1 MKQKLR
7 IGVYWAASCGG
18 CDVSLL
24 EIGPRLLQLMEAADI
39 HFWPLVADF
48 KYRDVAGYPD
58 EFFDLCFFN
67 GGIRSS
73 EQEEIARLLRRKSRT
88 LVAYGACAAEGG
100 IPALANLS
108 AIEGILAA
116 AYRDN
121 PSLDNPEGVE
131 PRPLTRSDFGELD
144 LPRLYPQVLTLR
156 DVVEVDYVVPGCPPQ
171 ADRVWEVIESFV
183 SGKLPARADAVKLG
197 CTDKSVCDEC
207 ALEKRL
213 VKIEQFRRPHETL
226 PEPGW
231 CLLEQGLV
239 CMGPATRGGC
249 GALCTKARLPCRG
262 CYGPSGQVTD
272 QGMAMVGALGSL
284 LAAETEEKARASID
298 EIVDPVGTF
307 YRFSLASSDLKGMR

>member
-1 MKQKLR
+1 MTGKLR

-18 CDVSLL
+18 CDISLL
-24 EIGPRLLQLMEAADI
+24 EIGPHLLQLIEAADI

-58 EFFDLCFFN
+58 EFFDLCFLS

-88 LVAYGACAAEGG
+88 LIAYGACAAEGG
-100 IPALANLS
+100 IPALANLTT
-108 AIEGILAA
+108 IEGIFAA
-116 AYRDN
+116 AYHDN

-131 PRPLTRSDFGELD
+131 PRPVTRSDLGELD

-156 DVVEVDYVVPGCPPQ
+156 DVVEVDYVIPGCPPQ
-171 ADRVWEVIESFV
+171 ADRVWEVLESFV
-183 SGKLPARADAVKLG
+183 SGKLPARADAVKVG

-207 ALEKRL
+207 SLEKRL
-213 VKIEQFRRPHETL
+213 VKIEQFRRPYETL

-284 LAAETEEKARASID
+284 LNAETEERARELID
-298 EIVDPVGTF
+298 QIVDPVGTF